1 MNDRPIA
8 LVLDNQLLFSDGI
21 SCLLEKYADFASS
34 ISFQCPRDL
43 IEFLLNLEH
52 RNCYVFLEYQLEGTN
67 GLSVANEI
75 RRISRAIKIIFVTRS
90 QSVQVLRTIRSFMCD
105 AILSKYSH
113 MENLLICIQTLK
125 NNKVYL
131 DPRISDIINQD
142 QTTENI
148 LLTARELET
157 LTYFSKGFTI
167 DKTAKE
173 MFLSRN
179 TIISHRR
186 NMMKKAKCSS
196 MSQLITLAKNM
207 ELL

>member
-1 MNDRPIA
+1 
-8 LVLDNQLLFSDGI
+8 G
-21 SCLLEKYADFASS
+21 
-34 ISFQCPRDL
+34 
-43 IEFLLNLEH
+43 
-52 RNCYVFLEYQLEGTN
+52 
-67 GLSVANEI
+67 
-75 RRISRAIKIIFVTRS
+75 RISQVIKIIVITQT
-90 QSVQVLRTIRSFMCD
+90 QSIQVIQSIRSFMCD
-105 AILSKYSH
+105 AIISKYSH